1 MIEINA
7 LGTVRP
13 GKVPDMLPW
22 LTRLGLSAQAPAS
35 DSAANSST
43 PHSGERSGSIGIMI
57 SWQAKSSCLPLLHL
71 PAPLESSDHDGA
83 WVRRDIG
90 PETGVPRVWLA

>member
-1 MIEINA
+1 
-7 LGTVRP
+7 
-13 GKVPDMLPW
+13 
-22 LTRLGLSAQAPAS
+22 
-35 DSAANSST
+35 
-43 PHSGERSGSIGIMI
+43 MI